1 MRKRTHSSWRA
12 HFAGR
17 FGVPVALLGL
27 VSGIS
32 PLTATVG
39 AHAGTMQNYIV
50 LYKQQA
56 TPADA
61 ASTIALAGGVFVYSY
76 DAIGVAIA
84 RSDNDQFLDNLL
96 MDNRIENASATARF
110 ALALAPRSRSQCRF
124 CERRVLHRR
133 RAQPVA
139 GSLAGR

>member
-1 MRKRTHSSWRA
+1 MR
-12 HFAGR
+12 R
-17 FGVPVALLGL
+17 FTTISTALSLAAAVGVSRFVPVK
-27 VSGIS
+27 
-32 PLTATVG
+32 P
-39 AHAGTMQNYIV
+39 AHASTMQNYIV